1 VAGRTVAGAA
11 LAFCGWIGDC
21 LELAAGSLAGARR
34 GPPVVASS
42 RYGQELEAAPG
53 VLARQATGQAPG
65 AVHAEGALELGAL
78 GGVLAR
84 RQAHRQRVGGQDCQD
99 LGQQYRQGGER
110 PSLSSPYR
118 LLLHG
123 VF

>member
-1 VAGRTVAGAA
+1 MAGRTVAGAA

-53 VLARQATGQAPG
+53 VLARQAEGQVLG
-65 AVHAEGALELGAL
+65 VVHQCTDGALELCQL
-78 GGVLAR
+78 GGVLAG
-84 RQAHRQRVGGQDCQD
+84 RQAHRQRVG
-99 LGQQYRQGGER
+99 
-110 PSLSSPYR
+110 
-118 LLLHG
+118 
-123 VF
+123 